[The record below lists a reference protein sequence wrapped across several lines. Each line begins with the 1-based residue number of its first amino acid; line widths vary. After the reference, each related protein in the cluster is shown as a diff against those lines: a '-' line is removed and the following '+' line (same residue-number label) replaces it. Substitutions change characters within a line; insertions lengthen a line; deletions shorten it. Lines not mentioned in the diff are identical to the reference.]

1 MNKYAIIIDDIV
13 SNVVI
18 SDFPLEDNWY
28 PCSDEIIIGDLLV
41 DGVVT
46 PKMSR
51 ADWERYE
58 RDIRLERDVDPIAGN
73 ALRWADLSSE
83 EQLKLAT
90 YRQALL
96 DIPEQKGFPED
107 VIWPTL

>member
-1 MNKYAIIIDDIV
+1 MTKYAIIIDDIV

-28 PCSDEIIIGDLLV
+28 KCSDDIIIGDLLV

-46 PKMSR
+46 PKMNR
-51 ADWERYE
+51 EDRERYE

-73 ALRWADLSSE
+73 ALRWADLSAS

-96 DIPEQKGFPED
+96 DITEQEGFPEN